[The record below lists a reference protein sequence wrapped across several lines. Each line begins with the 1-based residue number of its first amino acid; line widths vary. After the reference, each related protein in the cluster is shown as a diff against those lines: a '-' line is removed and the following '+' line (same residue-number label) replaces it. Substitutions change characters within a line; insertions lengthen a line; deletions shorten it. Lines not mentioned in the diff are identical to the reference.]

1 MCMYM
6 LCVGRAIPCAKSIHL
21 NTHADADDDDDHTH
35 TTPNHSFA
43 WKRKKAEQQA
53 LCGLDE
59 TGRPLR
65 ALGGKRDDITVVVA
79 RVSMR

>member
-1 MCMYM
+1 MGIKPPPP
-6 LCVGRAIPCAKSIHL
+6 LWTTAIDPQY
-21 NTHADADDDDDHTH
+21 
-35 TTPNHSFA
+35 TPNTTTRSIHSFA

-53 LCGLDE
+53 MCGLDE

-79 RVSMR
+79 RVVMG